1 MTIPQK
7 LPPTLWPPKTI
18 LSDWDDERL
27 ARVLIET
34 EDQWIND
41 FIKRLNHAVDRAG
54 PANRKETAP
63 APHSA
68 HSLSSEGIAHDF
80 KICSFEICNW

>member
-1 MTIPQK
+1 MTTPQK

-41 FIKRLNHAVDRAG
+41 FIRRLNHAVEDMV
-54 PANRKETAP
+54 RK
-63 APHSA
+63 
-68 HSLSSEGIAHDF
+68 
-80 KICSFEICNW
+80 K